1 MIFTCSRCTVTET
14 VQNRDAPDIRPE
26 HPAFLI
32 LDIRPILNRTA
43 GNQYR
48 IYPIMI
54 NVFSIGQ
61 KIFSYIKTT
70 NTHLYFMT
78 STKYLEVPSGYPR
91 MSIRCIPSLHNRR
104 IPISAIILDLE
115 WEYRYRMF
123 YFV

>member
-54 NVFSIGQ
+54 NFFSIGQ
-61 KIFSYIKTT
+61 KIFSYIK
-70 NTHLYFMT
+70 NHQHAFVFYDEHKIFRG
-78 STKYLEVPSGYPR
+78 SF
-91 MSIRCIPSLHNRR
+91 R
-104 IPISAIILDLE
+104 ISE
-115 WEYRYRMF
+115 NEYS
-123 YFV
+123 VHP